1 MLTSIIRSP
10 VAGHGLALVAGMLF
24 PLAFAPFDLWIIGI
38 VSLMVLVFSLDIDNG
53 GWTVLRY
60 YLFSLGM
67 YGVGASWIF
76 VSINTYG
83 GASGLLAGMLVALF
97 VTLYSLTGLFA
108 AGLHLLIDKRLRIAV
123 FPAVWVLLEWFRS
136 WFLTGFPWLF
146 AGYGHLETPLAGFAP
161 VTGVLGLSFF
171 CVLTAVLLYSTVLRL
186 LRGDRIAGTLFAKL
200 AGSRWAGVGFVI
212 VIWCAGLLMARIEWA
227 IPFRENV
234 QVSVVQGNI
243 EQHTKWSQ
251 SMIHPILNTYLT
263 LTGKEWGREIIV
275 WPEASITLFR
285 ESAGSILRALDRR
298 GKEAGSTLVLGIPDR
313 DEAGQFLNTA
323 VSVGEGTGSYIK
335 RRLVPFG
342 EYVPMEDQLRGLI
355 TFFDLPMSRNQAG
368 PWDQI
373 PMLAG
378 SLKLSLSICYE
389 VVYAELVRKTVDRP
403 DLFITISNDTW
414 FGHSIGPEQHLQMA
428 AMRALENGRWMIRAT
443 NNGITALI
451 DHQGKV
457 QARLSSFE
465 PGVLRGSVS
474 IMKGVTPY
482 HQIGHWP
489 VLVLCFLMIGTGIF
503 WRKKSR

>member
-1 MLTSIIRSP
+1 MLTSIIRRP
-10 VAGHGLALVAGMLF
+10 LAGHGLALVAGMLF

-60 YLFSLGM
+60 YLFSIGM

-146 AGYGHLETPLAGFAP
+146 TGYGHLETPLAGFAP

-186 LRGDRIAGTLFAKL
+186 LRVDRIAGSLFAKL
-200 AGSRWAGVGFVI
+200 AGSRWAGVGIVI

-243 EQHTKWSQ
+243 EQHTKWRQ

-285 ESAGSILRALDRR
+285 ESAVSILRALDRR

-335 RRLVPFG
+335 RRLAPFG

-482 HQIGHWP
+482 HQTGHWP
-489 VLVLCFLMIGTGIF
+489 VLVLSFLMIGTGIF

>member
-38 VSLMVLVFSLDIDNG
+38 VSLMVLVFSLDVDNG

-171 CVLTAVLLYSTVLRL
+171 CALTAVLLYSTVLRL
-186 LRGDRIAGTLFAKL
+186 LRGDRNAGTLFAKL
-200 AGSRWAGVGFVI
+200 AGNRWAGVGFVI

-243 EQHTKWSQ
+243 EQHTKWRQ

-263 LTGKEWGREIIV
+263 LTNKEWGREIIV

-298 GKEAGSTLVLGIPDR
+298 GKEAGTTLVLGIPDR

-335 RRLVPFG
+335 RRLAPFG
-342 EYVPMEDQLRGLI
+342 EYVPLEDQLRGLI

-414 FGHSIGPEQHLQMA
+414 FGHSLGPEQHLQMA

-482 HQIGHWP
+482 HQIGQWP

>member
-38 VSLMVLVFSLDIDNG
+38 VSLMVLVFSLDIHNG

-186 LRGDRIAGTLFAKL
+186 LRVDRIAGSLFAKL
-200 AGSRWAGVGFVI
+200 AGNRWAGVGIVI

-243 EQHTKWSQ
+243 EQHTKWRQ
-251 SMIHPILNTYLT
+251 SMIHPIMNTYLT
-263 LTGKEWGREIIV
+263 LTNKEWGREIIV

-298 GKEAGSTLVLGIPDR
+298 GKEAGTTLVLGIPDR

-342 EYVPMEDQLRGLI
+342 EYVPLEDQLRGLI

-373 PMLAG
+373 PLLAG

-482 HQIGHWP
+482 HQTGQWP

>member
-10 VAGHGLALVAGMLF
+10 LAGHGLALVAGMLF

-38 VSLMVLVFSLDIDNG
+38 VSLMVLVFSLDIHNG

-97 VTLYSLTGLFA
+97 VTLYSLTGVFA

-146 AGYGHLETPLAGFAP
+146 AGYGHLETPLTGFAP

-171 CVLTAVLLYSTVLRL
+171 CALTAVLLYSTVLRL
-186 LRGDRIAGTLFAKL
+186 LRGDRIAGSLFGKL

-243 EQHTKWSQ
+243 EQHTKWRQ

-263 LTGKEWGREIIV
+263 LTNKEWGREIIV

-298 GKEAGSTLVLGIPDR
+298 GKQAGTTLVLGIPDR

-373 PMLAG
+373 PLLAG

-482 HQIGHWP
+482 HQTGQWP

>member
-1 MLTSIIRSP
+1 MLTSILRSP
-10 VAGHGLALVAGMLF
+10 LAGHGLALVAGMLF

-38 VSLMVLVFSLDIDNG
+38 VSLMVLVFSLDVDNSR
-53 GWTVLRY
+53 WTVLRY

-83 GASGLLAGMLVALF
+83 GASVLLAGMLVVLF

-171 CVLTAVLLYSTVLRL
+171 CVLTAVLLYSTALRL
-186 LRGDRIAGTLFAKL
+186 LRVDKNAEPIFGKL
-200 AGSRWAGVGFVI
+200 AGNRWAGVGFVI
-212 VIWCAGLLMARIEWA
+212 VLWCAGLLMARIEWV

-243 EQHTKWSQ
+243 EQHTKWNQ

-285 ESAGSILRALDRR
+285 ESAGSVLRALDRH
-298 GKEAGSTLVLGIPDR
+298 GKEAGTTLVLGIPDR
-313 DEAGQFLNTA
+313 DKAGHFLNTA
-323 VSVGEGTGSYIK
+323 VAVGEGSGNYIK

-342 EYVPMEDQLRGLI
+342 DYVPLEDQLRGLI
-355 TFFDLPMSRNQAG
+355 TFFDLPMSRNRAG

-443 NNGITALI
+443 NNGITAII

-457 QARLSSFE
+457 QARLSPFE

-474 IMKGVTPY
+474 IMKGVTPC

-489 VLVLCFLMIGTGIF
+489 VLVLCFLMVGTGIF